1 MFKLKQNYY
10 VYQGES
16 WINVG
21 EGEVYFMNSDYLMGN
36 KLPFVFRTEQFL
48 ALRHSFN
55 QQAHLMKCCRIY
67 LYIKGV
73 P

>member
-36 KLPFVFRTEQFL
+36 KL
-48 ALRHSFN
+48 
-55 QQAHLMKCCRIY
+55 
-67 LYIKGV
+67 
-73 P
+73 